1 MIALE
6 KLIILLI
13 ISSKTYQYGD
23 LSITVFYQNS

>member
-13 ISSKTYQYGD
+13 ISSKTYQYGN
-23 LSITVFYQNS
+23 LSTTVFY

>member
-13 ISSKTYQYGD
+13 ISSKNDQYGN
-23 LSITVFYQNS
+23 LSIAIFYKNC